1 MLAGS
6 QFVGSIGVPRA
17 SPDPHRWRR
26 PGMAKWSREQKTD
39 VFMSFV
45 DGLSIGTV
53 TWHGFVSKANHDK
66 CCMFLRL
73 QRCRCQQLE
82 SRAGGLRKSTRIG
95 FGNPVLGLHVVGNVR
110 DQAADR
116 KPQKVPQDWGI
127 LLSAGWITLLPA
139 IQVESDS
146 WRDPYITSM
155 AIGEGGRLLWIA
167 QIHVQTILGG
177 LFNVYTRTWG

>member
-39 VFMSFV
+39 VFVSFV
-45 DGLSIGTV
+45 GGLSIGTV

-73 QRCRCQQLE
+73 QRCRYQQLE
-82 SRAGGLRKSTRIG
+82 SRAGGLRKSARIG
-95 FGNPVLGLHVVGNVR
+95 FGDPVLGLNVVCNVR

-116 KPQKVPQDWGI
+116 KPQKVPQDMGNSPQCRLNYLSPHNPNGKWLLEGPI
-127 LLSAGWITLLPA
+127 LDNFHGHWERRKA
-139 IQVESDS
+139 IMNCPDS
-146 WRDPYITSM
+146 CSNNPWR
-155 AIGEGGRLLWIA
+155 AL
-167 QIHVQTILGG
+167 
-177 LFNVYTRTWG
+177 